1 MRIKKSISDL
11 PQEIDINQNA
21 QEDIVTETINEDID
35 SENQEADAQE
45 SQLDQ
50 TQDNSD
56 IFIARNGPQTT
67 ELETSGIL
75 STEDDEEVQNSFPRT
90 EFTKR

>member
-11 PQEIDINQNA
+11 PHEIDIDQNA
-21 QEDIVTETINEDID
+21 QEDIVTNEDID

-56 IFIARNGPQTT
+56 IFIARNGLQTT

>member
-21 QEDIVTETINEDID
+21 QEDIVINEDID

-56 IFIARNGPQTT
+56 IFIARNGLQTT

>member
-11 PQEIDINQNA
+11 PHEIDIDQNA
-21 QEDIVTETINEDID
+21 QEDIVTEDID
-35 SENQEADAQE
+35 SENQEADAEE

-56 IFIARNGPQTT
+56 IFIARNGLQTT

>member
-21 QEDIVTETINEDID
+21 QEDIVNEDID

-56 IFIARNGPQTT
+56 IFIARNGLQTT

>member
-21 QEDIVTETINEDID
+21 QEDILTETNEDID

-56 IFIARNGPQTT
+56 IFIARNGLQTT
-67 ELETSGIL
+67 ELETSA
-75 STEDDEEVQNSFPRT
+75 EDDEEVQNSFPRT

>member
-11 PQEIDINQNA
+11 PHEIDIDQNA
-21 QEDIVTETINEDID
+21 QEDIVTNEDID

-56 IFIARNGPQTT
+56 IFIARNGIQTT

>member
-11 PQEIDINQNA
+11 PHEIDIDQNA
-21 QEDIVTETINEDID
+21 QEDIVTNEDID

-56 IFIARNGPQTT
+56 IFIARNGLQTT
-67 ELETSGIL
+67 ELETSRIL